1 MSRILAVFLT
11 LSLAAC
17 GMRGPLV
24 MPPGPPPEPL
34 FGNPKP
40 APAATPAAK
49 AAARTEEADE
59 SDSDHPENVPQTS
72 TAVPTTD
79 GAQPNL
85 FS

>member
-1 MSRILAVFLT
+1 MSQILAVFLT

-40 APAATPAAK
+40 APVATPEAK
-49 AAARTEEADE
+49 AVPAA
-59 SDSDHPENVPQTS
+59 SDVS
-72 TAVPTTD
+72 TDQKPST
-79 GAQPNL
+79 Q
-85 FS
+85 

>member
-1 MSRILAVFLT
+1 MSQILAVFLT

-49 AAARTEEADE
+49 ATPVTDDV
-59 SDSDHPENVPQTS
+59 STDQKTSPQ
-72 TAVPTTD
+72 
-79 GAQPNL
+79 
-85 FS
+85 

>member
-1 MSRILAVFLT
+1 MSQILAVFLT

-40 APAATPAAK
+40 APVATPEAK
-49 AAARTEEADE
+49 AVPAA
-59 SDSDHPENVPQTS
+59 SDVSTDQKTS
-72 TAVPTTD
+72 T
-79 GAQPNL
+79 Q
-85 FS
+85 